1 MLLIKDTLPSTDTHQ
16 FKLSSVLIEDCIS
29 FSLTSETYVGVDINF
44 TLEYPKTKIPTG
56 YSVTVHLFKNK
67 HFSQKDIIDLRVNE
81 LLGNSGKMG
90 YFFRLDALFEK
101 DVLQLNP
108 HIYPYA
114 YFAMEHLFSS
124 ETSLQT
130 KTYELNSNPPL
141 ITDFF
146 DEDTIILVICNEY
159 ANVINN
165 FTISNYLA
173 PLFLN
178 GFVKFENTKG
188 IDVFNENDLIKIN
201 FEGIK
206 NIARPDGA
214 YVLRLTSPI
223 EMLTKE
229 TFIPYLYQYLLQYK
243 SDSITRFITLYQI
256 IEISISKIFHLKVES
271 KVCANLNS
279 LTSFQLKKFLGDIQ
293 KEKTRI
299 DALFNEYARPSA
311 PLENQLKDSIK
322 DFFIHVIDLDY
333 TDPLKNEKYTLADI
347 FYDYRNK
354 LVHNYR
360 LIHTPG
366 IDNQLTQNKMEFIND
381 LTEIFISQIISNF
394 KTA

>member
-1 MLLIKDTLPSTDTHQ
+1 MLIIKDSLPSTDIHQ
-16 FKLSSVLIEDCIS
+16 FKLSSVSIEDYIT
-29 FSLTSETYVGVDINF
+29 FELTSETYAGVKIDF
-44 TLEYPKTKIPTG
+44 TFEYPKEKIPSG

-67 HFSQKDIIDLRVNE
+67 HFSQKDIIDFRVKE
-81 LLGNSGKMG
+81 IPGNKGKTG

-101 DVLQLNP
+101 DILQLNS

-114 YFAMEHLFSS
+114 YYGIEHLFSS
-124 ETSLQT
+124 ELSLQT
-130 KTYELNSNPPL
+130 KTFELNSSTPT
-141 ITDFF
+141 ISDFF

-159 ANVINN
+159 TNIIND

-188 IDVFNENDLIKIN
+188 IDVFNENDLIKSS

-206 NIARPDGA
+206 NNPRPDGA
-214 YVLRLTSPI
+214 FVLKLTSPM
-223 EMLTKE
+223 ELLTKE
-229 TFIPYLYQYLLQYK
+229 TFIPYLYEYLLQYK
-243 SDSITRFITLYQI
+243 NDSITRFITLYQI
-256 IEISISKIFHLKVES
+256 IEISISKIFHLKVQS
-271 KVCANLNS
+271 KVCNDLNS
-279 LTSFQLKKFLGDIQ
+279 LTSFKLKEFLNDIQ

-299 DALFNEYARPSA
+299 VSLFNEFARPTNH
-311 PLENQLKDSIK
+311 LETQLREAIK
-322 DFFIHVIDLDY
+322 DFFIHVNDPDYIDPVKNAD
-333 TDPLKNEKYTLADI
+333 LKLADV

-366 IDNQLTQNKMEFIND
+366 IDSQLTQQKMEFVND

-394 KTA
+394 KIT

>member
-1 MLLIKDTLPSTDTHQ
+1 MLLIKDTLPSTDVHQ
-16 FKLSSVLIEDCIS
+16 FILSSVLIGDNIS
-29 FSLTSETYVGVDINF
+29 FELTSETYAGVNLNF
-44 TLEYPKTKIPTG
+44 TLEYPKTKIPSG

-67 HFSQKDIIDLRVNE
+67 HFSQKDIVDLRVNE
-81 LLGNSGKMG
+81 IPGNSGKVG
-90 YFFRLDALFEK
+90 YFFRLDSLFEK
-101 DVLQLNP
+101 DILQLNS

-114 YFAMEHLFSS
+114 YYAIEHIFSA

-130 KTYELNSNPPL
+130 KTYELNSNPPV
-141 ITDFF
+141 ISDFF
-146 DEDTIILVICNEY
+146 DDDTIILVICNEY
-159 ANVINN
+159 SNVIND
-165 FTISNYLA
+165 FTLSNYLA

-188 IDVFNENDLIKIN
+188 IDVFNENDLIKTN
-201 FEGIK
+201 FNGIK

-223 EMLTKE
+223 DLLAKE
-229 TFIPYLYQYLLQYK
+229 TFIPYLYEYLLQYK
-243 SDSITRFITLYQI
+243 NDSITRFITLYQI
-256 IEISISKIFHLKVES
+256 IEISISKIFHLKVQT
-271 KVCANLNS
+271 KVCTNLNS
-279 LTSFQLKKFLGDIQ
+279 LTSFKLKEFLGDIQ

-299 DALFNEYARPSA
+299 VSLFNDYARPSA
-311 PLENQLKDSIK
+311 PLENLLKEAIK
-322 DFFIHVIDLDY
+322 DFFIHVIDPDY
-333 TDPLKNEKYTLADI
+333 SDPVKNAEYTLADV

-366 IDNQLTQNKMEFIND
+366 IDNQLTKDKMELINE

-394 KTA
+394 KTT

>member
-1 MLLIKDTLPSTDTHQ
+1 MLLVKDTLPSTDIHE
-16 FKLSSVLIEDCIS
+16 FKLSSVLIDDSIS
-29 FSLTSETYVGVDINF
+29 FSLTSETYAGVDINF
-44 TLEYPKTKIPTG
+44 TLEYPKAKIPSG

-81 LLGNSGKMG
+81 IEGNNGKIG

-101 DVLQLNP
+101 DVLQLNS

-114 YFAMEHLFSS
+114 YYAIEHLFSFG
-124 ETSLQT
+124 TSLQT
-130 KTYELNSNPPL
+130 KTYELNSNPAV
-141 ITDFF
+141 ISDFF

-201 FEGIK
+201 FNGIK
-206 NIARPDGA
+206 NIAKPNGS

-223 EMLTKE
+223 ELLTKE

-256 IEISISKIFHLKVES
+256 IEISISKIFHLKVQT
-271 KVCANLNS
+271 KVCANLTS
-279 LTSFQLKKFLGDIQ
+279 LTSFQLKEFLGDIQ

-299 DALFNEYARPSA
+299 VALFNDYARPSA
-311 PLENQLKDSIK
+311 LLENKLKEAII
-322 DFFIHVIDLDY
+322 DFFIHVIDPAY
-333 TDPLKNEKYTLADI
+333 SDPAKNAEYTLAEV

-366 IDNQLTQNKMEFIND
+366 IDNQLTQNKMELIND